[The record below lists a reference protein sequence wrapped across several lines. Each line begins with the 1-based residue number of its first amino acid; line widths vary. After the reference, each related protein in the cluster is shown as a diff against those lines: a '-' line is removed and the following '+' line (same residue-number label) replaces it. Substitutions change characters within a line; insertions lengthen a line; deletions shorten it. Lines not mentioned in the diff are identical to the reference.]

1 MSGRFELRRD
11 QLERGTG
18 PDSETQAETNT
29 ETETEAISRRVL
41 RLMGGGEALDVL
53 LTSRERVEMDLDAS
67 LTMASMIAS
76 SDLTP
81 RVSLAVR
88 EWVEVPLWTELRGFV
103 VNGQLTALTQQD
115 TRHPSPHLLRHKAQ
129 IERLIVQFSNTHLLP
144 AMASVGP
151 SPSRQR
157 ARVPSRLTY
166 RIGLSSGVVDYGQP
180 ALTLLPTAAL
190 TIGCRPL
197 PSTSP
202 GGSCSVHSRR
212 LAGPCFRGQLIW
224 LPEWAR
230 VFRLDRGRRLQGAV
244 SWTVRVQ
251 SR

>member
-144 AMASVGP
+144 AMASVG
-151 SPSRQR
+151 
-157 ARVPSRLTY
+157 
-166 RIGLSSGVVDYGQP
+166 LSSGVVDYGQP

>member
-144 AMASVGP
+144 AMASVG
-151 SPSRQR
+151 
-157 ARVPSRLTY
+157 
-166 RIGLSSGVVDYGQP
+166 LSSGVVDYGLCP
-180 ALTLLPTAAL
+180 PPLLEDRA
-190 TIGCRPL
+190 
-197 PSTSP
+197 PSTLDDWRVLVFEVNSFGFRSGP
-202 GGSCSVHSRR
+202 GCFDWTEEDDCKVLFH
-212 LAGPCFRGQLIW
+212 GPFEFRVV
-224 LPEWAR
+224 EAN
-230 VFRLDRGRRLQGAV
+230 
-244 SWTVRVQ
+244 
-251 SR
+251 